1 MQLLKNYN
9 KQQKLSG
16 KFKIR
21 MRNQKY
27 NKQTLDLIS
36 NYCKRSQ
43 AINHKMDVFVLKN
56 SN

>member
-1 MQLLKNYN
+1 
-9 KQQKLSG
+9 
-16 KFKIR
+16 